1 MSKLSRQELP
11 AEDLGDL
18 TRPTKKRAAGLA
30 NLVNAGAPRTVRGPE
45 HPAGPEVPSSEENLA
60 PPAPQP
66 SPGSL
71 ITAPPA
77 APPAAPRT
85 VVRKPG
91 RPRTRSKP
99 TSAVYVSPGVKKRFE
114 KYRHDN
120 KMTNL
125 TVILKAISVKH
136 KAGEL
141 EEIIKKSRYSTVPT
155 DDLFPADPSAVRYL
169 GGGDSQ
175 ISFALTPEQ
184 EEVLDGITKTLGFET
199 RSTWIAPVLNDFLP
213 GRKEAA
219 AG

>member
-18 TRPTKKRAAGLA
+18 TRPTKNRAAGLA
-30 NLVNAGAPRTVRGPE
+30 NLVNAGPPRAVRGPE
-45 HPAGPEVPSSEENLA
+45 QGAGAEVPSSPENMA
-60 PPAPQP
+60 PLAPQP
-66 SPGSL
+66 TSASL
-71 ITAPPA
+71 AAAAPTAPPA
-77 APPAAPRT
+77 APLTAA
-85 VVRKPG
+85 RKPG
-91 RPRTRSKP
+91 RPRTRNKP

-125 TVILKAISVKH
+125 TVILQAISAKH

-141 EEIIKKSRYSTVPT
+141 EEIIDKSRYSTVPK

-213 GRKEAA
+213 GKKELT

>member
-1 MSKLSRQELP
+1 MSQLSRQELP

-18 TRPTKKRAAGLA
+18 TRPKNRAAGLA
-30 NLVNAGAPRTVRGPE
+30 NLVNAGPPRAVRGPE
-45 HPAGPEVPSSEENLA
+45 QGADAEVPSSAESNA
-60 PPAPQP
+60 
-66 SPGSL
+66 
-71 ITAPPA
+71 PA
-77 APPAAPRT
+77 APQATSASLIAAAPAAAPRT
-85 VVRKPG
+85 AARKPG
-91 RPRTRSKP
+91 RPRTRNKP

-125 TVILKAISVKH
+125 TVILQAISAKH

-141 EEIIKKSRYSTVPT
+141 EGIINKSRYSTVPK

-213 GRKEAA
+213 GKKELA